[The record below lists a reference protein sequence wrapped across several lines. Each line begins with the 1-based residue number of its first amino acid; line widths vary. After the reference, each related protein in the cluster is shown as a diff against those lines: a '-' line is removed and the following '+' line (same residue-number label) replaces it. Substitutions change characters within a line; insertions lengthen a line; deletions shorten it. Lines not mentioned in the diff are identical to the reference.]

1 MRGRRVRAILTKP
14 LPIRAIL
21 GNMKRLSYLVFVF
34 ATSAA
39 LGGCSLFGSWGPK
52 RAAWRSQA
60 ESACL
65 TSGAVTPSEAVRPM
79 DEFSG
84 PGACGAD
91 RPFKVSAVGKS
102 RKVPLNEATPMNCPM
117 VAAVDGWFE
126 RIVQPAAEAHFG
138 QPVVGVEH
146 MGSYSCR
153 SISGRR
159 QMSEHAYMNALD
171 VSGFKL
177 ADGRTVRV
185 KSGWRSADAAE
196 AMFLRAVGEGSC
208 EEFTTVLGPG
218 ADAAHQD
225 HLHFDLARH
234 SKGRHV
240 CKGGDEAVP
249 AGGRML
255 SFFEDRSVEK
265 TGSIPGVGDADE
277 PDDETALD
285 K

>member
-1 MRGRRVRAILTKP
+1 MSSI
-14 LPIRAIL
+14 
-21 GNMKRLSYLVFVF
+21 MKRLSSVVFVF
-34 ATSAA
+34 FLAS
-39 LGGCSLFGSWGPK
+39 LVGGCSLFGSWGPR

-65 TSGAVTPSEAVRPM
+65 SSGAVVPSADVRPM
-79 DEFSG
+79 DEVDG

-102 RKVPLNEATPMNCPM
+102 AKVRLNEATPMNCPM
-117 VAAVDGWFE
+117 VAAVDNWFE
-126 RIVQPAAEAHFG
+126 RIVQPAAEANFG

-153 SISGRR
+153 RISGAR

-185 KSGWRSADAAE
+185 KTGWRSADAAE
-196 AMFLRAVGEGSC
+196 GAFLRAVGEAAC
-208 EEFTTVLGPG
+208 EDFTTVIGPG
-218 ADAAHQD
+218 GDAAHQD
-225 HLHFDLARH
+225 HLHMDLARH
-234 SKGRHV
+234 SKGRRV

-249 AGGRML
+249 PGGRMF
-255 SFFEDRSVEK
+255 SFFEDRAAQR
-265 TGSIPGVGDADE
+265 TGSIPAGHIEDGEVED
-277 PDDETALD
+277 PNALD
-285 K
+285 Q

>member
-1 MRGRRVRAILTKP
+1 MRTILYP
-14 LPIRAIL
+14 A
-21 GNMKRLSYLVFVF
+21 FVF
-34 ATSAA
+34 ALAA
-39 LGGCSLFGSWGPK
+39 SLGGCSLFGGWGPR

-65 TSGAVTPSEAVRPM
+65 QSGAVKPSAEVRPM
-79 DEFSG
+79 DEVDG

-91 RPFKVSAVGKS
+91 RPFKVSALGKS
-102 RKVPLNEATPMNCPM
+102 QKVPLNEATALNCPM
-117 VAAVDGWFE
+117 VAAVDSWLE
-126 RIVQPAAEAHFG
+126 RIVQPAAETQFG

-153 SISGRR
+153 RVTGGR

-196 AMFLRAVGEGSC
+196 ANFLRAVGEAAC
-208 EEFTTVLGPG
+208 DDFTTVLGPG

-225 HLHFDLARH
+225 HLHLDLARH
-234 SKGRHV
+234 SKGRRV
-240 CKGGDEAVP
+240 CKGGEEAVP
-249 AGGRML
+249 PGGRMF
-255 SFFEDRSVEK
+255 SFFEDRSIDK
-265 TGSIPGVGDADE
+265 TGSIPGFGEDE
-277 PDDETALD
+277 GPIDEDVLD